1 MRGDHIKVF
10 RYFYYHHAID
20 MGDGSCVHFTGEPFK
35 KFDSYIQ
42 RTDMNIF
49 LKGGNQKTVVYSEC
63 KETDEVVN
71 TALSYVGQAGYHLVW
86 NNCYHFARYCKTGIP
101 MPLKFHQLNEKAA
114 SFTGFSPLM
123 VGPPL
128 RCQPE
133 MNANSFSAQLHN
145 AVVSLKDLNKSIIN
159 IIVHG
164 FKF

>member
-10 RYFYYHHAID
+10 RYFYFHHAID
-20 MGDGSCVHFTGEPFK
+20 MGDGTCIHFTGEPFK

-42 RTDMNIF
+42 RTDMDVF
-49 LKGGNQKTVVYSEC
+49 LKGGTKKTVAYNEC
-63 KETDEVVN
+63 KDVDEVVN

-101 MPLKFHQLNEKAA
+101 MPLKFHQLNQKAA

-123 VGPPL
+123 VGPS

-133 MNANSFSAQLHN
+133 MTVHSFSAQINMALETLKN
-145 AVVSLKDLNKSIIN
+145 MNRSLISRITKGRKY
-159 IIVHG
+159 
-164 FKF
+164 